1 MTGTVALAAPADRDR
16 GTTVT
21 NHAWSD
27 RAAFGDVGTI
37 SAGLSEGMSRDQR
50 RLPASL

>member
-16 GTTVT
+16 GAAVP
-21 NHAWSD
+21 NHAWWD

-37 SAGLSEGMSRDQR
+37 SAGSR
-50 RLPASL
+50 PTASQ